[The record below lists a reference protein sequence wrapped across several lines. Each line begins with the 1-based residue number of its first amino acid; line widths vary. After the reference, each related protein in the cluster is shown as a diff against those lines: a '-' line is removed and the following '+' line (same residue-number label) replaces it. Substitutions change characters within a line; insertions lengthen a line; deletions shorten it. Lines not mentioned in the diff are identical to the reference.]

1 MLPEWSEQKGTIL
14 IFPKEDS
21 DWNCCYDE
29 VVRSFINFLNEI
41 RKRQKLYLITHNIE
55 YSKYRIGDD
64 HNIEFF
70 EIETN
75 DTWGRDSLGVDSG
88 TAIIDFQFDG
98 WGGKFD
104 ASLDNQITENLKAK
118 DFYSQNITTS
128 NLTIEGGAIET
139 DGEVLLLTDSAV
151 AERNSEVPKEELQK
165 ELLNL
170 LNLKRAVWLKDS
182 YLQGDDTDGHID
194 MLVRFADKEK
204 ILYYQKSGLEK
215 ELKEAFP
222 DRELI
227 PVPTPDKREFNGE
240 VLPLTYLNFIFV
252 NGAVLLPI
260 YGVKQD
266 SEAIELFQKTFLD
279 RDIIPIDSSIFIRQG
294 GSLHCLSMQVYK

>member
-1 MLPEWSEQKGTIL
+1 MKPEWSRQKGTIL
-14 IFPKEDS
+14 IFPREDS
-21 DWNCCYDE
+21 DWSCCYDE
-29 VVRSFINFLNEI
+29 VVISFVNFINAI
-41 RKRQKLYLITHNIE
+41 RKEQKVYLVTHNIE
-55 YSKYRIGDD
+55 YSRYKIGDD

-75 DTWGRDSLGVDSG
+75 DTWGRDSIGIDSG
-88 TAIIDFQFDG
+88 TAIVDFQFDG

-104 ASLDNQITENLKAK
+104 ASLDNQITKSLKAK
-118 DFYSQNITTS
+118 GFYNQTIKT

-151 AERNSEVPKEELQK
+151 ADRNPQVPKEKLEK
-165 ELLNL
+165 ELLTL

-182 YLQGDDTDGHID
+182 YLEGDDTDGHID
-194 MLVRFADKEK
+194 ILVRFADKNK
-204 ILYYQKSGLEK
+204 ILYYKKSEMEK

-227 PVPTPDKREFNGE
+227 AVPTPEKREFNGE
-240 VLPLTYLNFIFV
+240 TLPQTYLNFIFV

-266 SEAIELFQKTFLD
+266 SEAIELFQKLFAD
-279 RDIIPIDSSIFIRQG
+279 RKIVPVDSSIFIRQG
-294 GSLHCLSMQVYK
+294 GSLHCLSMQVYE